1 MMRTAVMVGD
11 ISATD
16 CANRAGKPRTF
27 VRSPCIFC
35 MAETSLVP
43 ALVVIVSPFLG
54 PERIACCRPPRCSV
68 GERLVLQQEVLV
80 ERAELPLRMGDGDLE
95 DPQVGVRPELDL
107 RQRAVVVGGMGEV
120 GQ

>member
-1 MMRTAVMVGD
+1 MMSTAVIVGD

-43 ALVVIVSPFLG
+43 ALIVIVSPCLG
-54 PERIACCRPPRCSV
+54 PERLACCRPLRCSV
-68 GERLVLQQEVLV
+68 GEGLVLEQQVLV
-80 ERAELPLRMGDGDLE
+80 ERTERPVRVGDGDLE
-95 DPQVGVRPELDL
+95 HPQVGV
-107 RQRAVVVGGMGEV
+107 GT
-120 GQ
+120 